1 MKKKSQLRE
10 WIESFI
16 IAAALVVF
24 LRTFFFQL
32 YKIPTE
38 SMVPT
43 LMKGDK
49 IFVSKLTY
57 GPKIPFTRLRIRGFR
72 RPQRGDVIVFVPPV
86 ESGDRNKP
94 YVKRVIAVGGER
106 VSIKDGNIYI
116 NGRLCTDPKIATFFY
131 YNFGEY
137 GREGL
142 EVEVQK
148 GKYYVLGDNSFTSKD
163 SRYWGFVDEIDIIGR
178 VVFIWF
184 PPKRIGIVE

>member
-1 MKKKSQLRE
+1 MEKKSKLRE
-10 WIESFI
+10 WVESFVV
-16 IAAALVVF
+16 ALALVVF

-72 RPQRGDVIVFVPPV
+72 RPQRGDIIVFVPPN
-86 ESGDRNKP
+86 DRNKP
-94 YVKRVIAVGGER
+94 YVKRLIALGGEK

-116 NGRLCTDPKIATFFY
+116 NGKLCTDPKIAIFFY
-131 YNFGEY
+131 YNYGEY
-137 GREGL
+137 GRDGL
-142 EVEVQK
+142 EIEVPK
-148 GKYYVLGDNSFTSKD
+148 DKYFVLGDNSISSLD
-163 SRYWGFVDEIDIIGR
+163 SRYWGFVDEVDIIGK
-178 VVFIWF
+178 VIFIWW